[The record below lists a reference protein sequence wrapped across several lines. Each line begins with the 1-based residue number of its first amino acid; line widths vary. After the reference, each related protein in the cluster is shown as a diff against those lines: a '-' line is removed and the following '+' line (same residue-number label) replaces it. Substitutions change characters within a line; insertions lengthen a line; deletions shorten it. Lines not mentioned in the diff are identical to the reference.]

1 MSKPWYYTMGYPV
14 KVLHDGVWKNAIIC
28 DGYRHEDGI
37 ISTMTEDGKK
47 VWFGEPQKE
56 CCLKPN
62 LPDDNPWIPVEE
74 QLPKNSEYSKLYM
87 TVQYPCGITTI
98 NGRCDHGHFI
108 HNNGK
113 LVKDPVLAWKYIRY
127 PKPYKEES

>member
-62 LPDDNPWIPVEE
+62 LPDDNPWIPVGEIW
-74 QLPKNSEYSKLYM
+74 PKANDYQKVWITEKCPAGVH
-87 TVQYPCGITTI
+87 TIKGIWCHNQFKNA
-98 NGRCDHGHFI
+98 NGMPMKFEAI
-108 HNNGK
+108 
-113 LVKDPVLAWKYIRY
+113 AWKPYIS
-127 PKPYKEES
+127 PEPYKEES